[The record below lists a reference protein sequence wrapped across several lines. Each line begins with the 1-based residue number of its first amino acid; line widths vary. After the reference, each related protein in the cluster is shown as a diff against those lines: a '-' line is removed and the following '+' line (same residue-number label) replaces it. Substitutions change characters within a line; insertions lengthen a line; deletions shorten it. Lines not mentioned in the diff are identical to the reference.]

1 MKKNKLIALFAG
13 LSLAFVGSAALAA
26 PSADTLLVAGYDSDQ
41 MAVLY
46 GVSDI
51 DADDAETATL
61 DCTLVG
67 DFVYEVDNGEE
78 VADDATQ
85 VGVTGL
91 WSKDKEA
98 EDGKGDQVEFYFEGD
113 DDEEG
118 DSVLYGTDTTDDEDG
133 AEECALTS
141 VKIEPNGNGEINHGT
156 VVSTF
161 AKLLQGGHGCLI
173 RHFAQS
179 DFGKGDYD
187 EVDAESFEV
196 TLQSF
201 ETACNKKVKDD
212 SVDDDDDSESQRQ
225 EQPSRPGE
233 EGQVRQGRQGQ
244 GTRPVE
250 EGPGRRQLERLNP
263 RATESPEP
271 RGSGSQKEA
280 GSPSPPLSVSMPEDF
295 STGRSASK

>member
-1 MKKNKLIALFAG
+1 MKKNKLVALFAG

-67 DFVYEVDNGEE
+67 DFVYELDVEANEE
-78 VADDATQ
+78 DTE

-91 WSKDKEA
+91 WSKDKDA
-98 EDGKGDQVEFYFEGD
+98 EDGKGDQVEFSFEGD
-113 DDEEG
+113 DEEG
-118 DSVLYGTDTTDDEDG
+118 ASVRYGTETTDDEDG

-156 VVSTF
+156 IVSTF
-161 AKLLQGGHGCLI
+161 AKLLKGGNGCLI

-196 TLQSF
+196 TLASF
-201 ETACNKKVKDD
+201 ETACNNKGRSD
-212 SVDDDDDSESQRQ
+212 SVDDDDESASESRGKDNAPGQ
-225 EQPSRPGE
+225 EKKDKPGKGKDNAP
-233 EGQVRQGRQGQ
+233 GQKNKAAKGDD
-244 GTRPVE
+244 
-250 EGPGRRQLERLNP
+250 
-263 RATESPEP
+263 S
-271 RGSGSQKEA
+271 SS
-280 GSPSPPLSVSMPEDF
+280 D
-295 STGRSASK
+295 

>member
-1 MKKNKLIALFAG
+1 LFAG

-113 DDEEG
+113 EEG

-187 EVDAESFEV
+187 GVDAESFEV

-212 SVDDDDDSESQRQ
+212 SVDDDDDSESRGKSNPPGQ
-225 EQPSRPGE
+225 EKKDKSDKGGKDKAPG
-233 EGQVRQGRQGQ
+233 QLKKAQGDD
-244 GTRPVE
+244 
-250 EGPGRRQLERLNP
+250 
-263 RATESPEP
+263 S
-271 RGSGSQKEA
+271 SS
-280 GSPSPPLSVSMPEDF
+280 D
-295 STGRSASK
+295 